1 MTAFVII
8 AAVMLLA
15 ALAIISPAFLGRIG
29 LRHTQIDDQNI
40 RIAREN
46 LAELKIERE
55 QGRLDEAEYQQAK
68 KELESILIQDIS
80 SDGTGETG
88 LHNSGQ
94 GRLMLAAL
102 VILIPVFVTGGYFMY
117 GSPNAIEFQGTP
129 AHSKIQ
135 PGQKHSL
142 DDLIIRLAKRME
154 SDPDNIDGWLMLG
167 RTYMSIQKY
176 QYASNAYE
184 QAYRLE
190 GDAPEIMLFYA
201 DALAMTQGGKMSG
214 LPREL
219 IDKALSKQPD
229 NAKALWLIGMA
240 EAEQGNFQKA
250 IDHWQKLLVL
260 LKDEPDSRAEVGRL
274 IALARSKMGL
284 PPEASPAT
292 AAASPEPASTA
303 VSKASIKVRVELG
316 PGMTGNFKP
325 TDTLF
330 IYARALQ
337 GPPMPLAAVR
347 MQASD
352 LPVDVTLD
360 ESMAMMPSMSLSKFP
375 QVRISAR
382 ISPSGNAIRQPGD
395 LMGEMK
401 PVTVGQTETVLI
413 RINST
418 VK

>member
-1 MTAFVII
+1 MTLFVFIVALMI
-8 AAVMLLA
+8 LA
-15 ALAIISPAFLGRIG
+15 ALAIISPALLGRLG
-29 LRHTQIDDQNI
+29 LRHTQTDDQNI

-46 LAELKIERE
+46 LAELKIERD
-55 QGRLDEAEYQQAK
+55 QGRLDEKEYQQAR

-80 SDGTGETG
+80 SDGSNETG
-88 LHNSGQ
+88 VHHSGQ
-94 GRLMLAAL
+94 GRLTLVAL
-102 VILIPVFVTGGYFMY
+102 FVLVPVFVSGGYFLY
-117 GSPNAIEFQGTP
+117 GSPDAIEFQGTP
-129 AHSKIQ
+129 AHSKVQ
-135 PGQKHSL
+135 PGQQHSL
-142 DDLIIRLAKRME
+142 DELITRLAKRME
-154 SDPDNIDGWLMLG
+154 VDPDNIDGWLMLG
-167 RTYMSIQKY
+167 RSYMSIQKY

-184 QAYRLE
+184 QAYRL
-190 GDAPEIMLFYA
+190 DSDDPEIMLFYA

-214 LPREL
+214 QPLEL
-219 IDKALSKQPD
+219 INKALSKQPD
-229 NAKALWLIGMA
+229 NAKALWLIGMS

-250 IDHWQKLLVL
+250 IDHWQKLVSL
-260 LKDEPDSRAEVGRL
+260 LKDEPESRAEVEGL
-274 IALARSKMGL
+274 IALARQKMG
-284 PPEASPAT
+284 SPVSAPTTTAT
-292 AAASPEPASTA
+292 APTSAPTA
-303 VSKASIKVRVELG
+303 VAKASIKVRVELDPDLAG
-316 PGMTGNFKP
+316 QFKP

-401 PVTVGQTETVLI
+401 PVTVGQTEIVLLK
-413 RINST
+413 INS
-418 VK
+418 KIE

>member
-15 ALAIISPAFLGRIG
+15 ALAIISPSLLGRMG

-68 KELESILIQDIS
+68 KELETILIQDIS

-94 GRLMLAAL
+94 GRLTLAAL
-102 VILIPVFVTGGYFMY
+102 VVLVPVFVIGGYFMY
-117 GSPNAIEFQGTP
+117 GSPNAIGLQGTP
-129 AHSKIQ
+129 AHTKVQ
-135 PGQKHSL
+135 PGQEHSF
-142 DDLIIRLAKRME
+142 DDLISRLAKRME
-154 SDPDNIDGWLMLG
+154 VDPDNIDGWLMLA
-167 RTYMSIQKY
+167 RSYMSIQKY

-184 QAYRLE
+184 QAYRLDSE
-190 GDAPEIMLFYA
+190 DPEIMLFYA
-201 DALAMTQGGKMSG
+201 DALAMTQDGKMSG
-214 LPREL
+214 QPLEL
-219 IDKALSKQPD
+219 INKALSKQPD
-229 NAKALWLIGMA
+229 NAKGLWLIGMA

-250 IDHWQKLLVL
+250 IEHWQKLMAL
-260 LKDEPDSRAEVGRL
+260 LKDDPESRAEVGRL
-274 IALARSKMGL
+274 IALARTKMGL
-284 PPEASPAT
+284 PATSSLASAAT
-292 AAASPEPASTA
+292 AAEPAPASDT
-303 VSKASIKVRVELG
+303 KASVKVRVELD
-316 PGMTGNFKP
+316 PAMAEKFKP

-395 LMGEMK
+395 LIGEMK
-401 PVTVGQTETVLI
+401 SVTVGQKETVLI
-413 RINST
+413 KINST